1 MVNNVN
7 PIEGVVYY
15 SRSLFDLLPE
25 KAAFGALLA
34 WVSGVL
40 GADPMLVALTLI
52 SLVAD
57 FALGMW
63 EAVRRGHFRCR
74 IMARGVAKFP
84 CYCVYII
91 LVWWVDVALSH
102 AIGFQVPLVKF
113 FLAYLILTDTVSI
126 IAHLERMGWRVPKL
140 LALIVRRGRKKL
152 VSSVEKSLP
161 DDDKDD
167 PDGGM

>member
-1 MVNNVN
+1 M
-7 PIEGVVYY
+7 
-15 SRSLFDLLPE
+15 
-25 KAAFGALLA
+25 
-34 WVSGVL
+34 
-40 GADPMLVALTLI
+40 
-52 SLVAD
+52 
-57 FALGMW
+57 
-63 EAVRRGHFRCR
+63 
-74 IMARGVAKFP
+74 
-84 CYCVYII
+84 
-91 LVWWVDVALSH
+91 
-102 AIGFQVPLVKF
+102 PLVKF